1 MDCRKKAK
9 IIARVKYD
17 IDVGIIRQGIQ
28 NNYDECVKVSNKKKK
43 KQINIQHTITDGYC
57 KHRYGN
63 LNLESKENTETKK
76 LKTLYRNEEIVN
88 GFTNKLEMAEE
99 RISELKNTATE
110 ISKTEMEIEGE
121 KNEKKKKKSPRTLR
135 TISKDVP
142 YKYLENQKEKKKH
155 TKQKKYVKYNG

>member
-1 MDCRKKAK
+1 M
-9 IIARVKYD
+9 
-17 IDVGIIRQGIQ
+17 
-28 NNYDECVKVSNKKKK
+28 
-43 KQINIQHTITDGYC
+43 
-57 KHRYGN
+57 
-63 LNLESKENTETKK
+63 NLESKENTETKK